1 MPTTQR
7 TRLVNPRLGTYF
19 GIFVSA
25 FLALLLLAVIAE
37 QLGAPDTALRWTML
51 IVPIALYIAIGIAAQ
66 TQDPADFFAAGRRVP
81 AFFSGLGL
89 AASALGGVGVVSV
102 TGLLMINGIDAWCIV
117 DGVVAGFVVSA
128 VLIAPY
134 FRKFGAYTLPTYL
147 GRRFDSR
154 LLRVVAASILCVPL
168 LLVIIAEFKIGIMA
182 ATWLTGAPERTMAV
196 LLSVAVIATIGL
208 GGMRSLT
215 WSGTAAALAVI
226 ISLVVPAA
234 IVGTDVTNFP
244 LAQLSYGPTLRAIG
258 RIEDARGIA
267 WPVMSTFAFGLAGA
281 DLEALT
287 HGMSRP
293 FGSIGPGGFILT
305 TLTLMMGI
313 AVAPWLLPRIGATPG
328 VYDAR
333 KSLGWAVFIFGIV
346 ALTASAI
353 AVFQREI
360 VMTRLVGQSAAALP
374 DWFTALVASGH
385 AGVDGRLPQLPM
397 ASFSF
402 KRDAILFMLPVA
414 SRLPIVLL
422 YLALAGAIAAA
433 FGGACASIAALGNII
448 AEDGI
453 NGARW
458 EAPAD
463 VLRLAVVRA
472 ATAVAVLAGATLA
485 LALPADPLMLT
496 IWALGLTAAATF
508 PVVALSIW
516 WKRLNTVGALA
527 SMIVGFTVA
536 ILGILAGEANWFGI
550 PSALASA
557 FAVPVAIVAAV
568 FGSRLGRT
576 PPRNLLELVRDI
588 RIPGG
593 ETVHDREQRLL
604 RLKRRQRPS

>member
-1 MPTTQR
+1 MSTTQR

-25 FLALLLLAVIAE
+25 FLALLMLAVIAE
-37 QLGAPDTALRWTML
+37 QLGAPDTVLRWTML
-51 IVPIALYIAIGIAAQ
+51 LVPVAFYVTIGIAAQ

-81 AFFSGLGL
+81 AFFTGLGL
-89 AASALGGVGVVSV
+89 ASSALGGVGVVSV
-102 TGLLMINGIDAWCIV
+102 TGLLMIDGIDAWCIV
-117 DGVVAGFVVSA
+117 DGVVAGFVVCA

-134 FRKFGAYTLPTYL
+134 FRKFGTYTLPSYL

-182 ATWLTGAPERTMAV
+182 ATWLTGASERSMAI
-196 LLSVAVIATIGL
+196 LLSVAVIAAIGL

-215 WSGTAAALAVI
+215 WSGTAATLAVI
-226 ISLVVPAA
+226 ITLIVPAA
-234 IVGTDVTNFP
+234 IVGTEVTNFP
-244 LAQLSYGPTLRAIG
+244 LAQLSHGPTLRAVG
-258 RIEDARGIA
+258 RLEDARGIT
-267 WPVMSTFAFGLAGA
+267 WPVMSTFAFGLAGNG
-281 DLEALT
+281 LETLT

-293 FGSIGPGGFILT
+293 FGSIGAGGFILT
-305 TLTLMMGI
+305 TLTLMMGV

-333 KSLGWAVFIFGIV
+333 KSLGWAVFVFGGL

-374 DWFTALVASGH
+374 DWFTALVATGH

-397 ASFSF
+397 SSFSF
-402 KRDAILFMLPVA
+402 KRDAVLFMLPTA

-422 YLALAGAIAAA
+422 YLALAGAVAAA
-433 FGGACASIAALGNII
+433 FGGACASITALGNII
-448 AEDGI
+448 AEDGV

-496 IWALGLTAAATF
+496 VWALGLTAASAF
-508 PVVALSIW
+508 PVVTLSIW
-516 WKRLNTVGALA
+516 WKRLNTVGVLA
-527 SMIVGFTVA
+527 SMIAGFTVA
-536 ILGILAGEANWFGI
+536 VLGILAGEANWFGI

-557 FAVPVAIVAAV
+557 FAVPVAIVTAV
-568 FGSRLGRT
+568 IGSKLGRG
-576 PPRNLLELVRDI
+576 PGRNLLELVRDV
-588 RIPGG
+588 RVPGG